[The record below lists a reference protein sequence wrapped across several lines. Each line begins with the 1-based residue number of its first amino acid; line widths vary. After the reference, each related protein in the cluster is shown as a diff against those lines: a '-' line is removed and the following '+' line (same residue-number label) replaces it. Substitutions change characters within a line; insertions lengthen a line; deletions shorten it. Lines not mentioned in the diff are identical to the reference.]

1 MAQNQLSWR
10 QIPPRIYRQD
20 FDEERVFNMMMT
32 KKTCNLKDEHG
43 ATESSSSSAFVRARV
58 KNQIKLNNIRYLT
71 YGRGYFW
78 KVKS

>member
-10 QIPPRIYRQD
+10 QMMMNKW
-20 FDEERVFNMMMT
+20 FLMMMT

-43 ATESSSSSAFVRARV
+43 ATESSSSSAFVRARG

>member
-20 FDEERVFNMMMT
+20 FDEERVFNDDD

-43 ATESSSSSAFVRARV
+43 AAESSSSSAFVRARG
-58 KNQIKLNNIRYLT
+58 KNQIKFN
-71 YGRGYFW
+71 F
-78 KVKS
+78 K